1 MHHREQQ
8 AGAGGAQQAGDG
20 RGVGRRLA
28 TNTGRDLEQERR
40 RASDLNWGVELRAG
54 VRQTTWVA
62 DGSGTNT
69 SRRRKA
75 AGGGGGLLQAAA
87 ARCF

>member
-8 AGAGGAQQAGDG
+8 AGAGGAQQTGDE

-28 TNTGRDLEQERR
+28 TGTGRDVEQERR
-40 RASDLNWGVELRAG
+40 RASDLNRGVELRAG
-54 VRQTTWVA
+54 ARQTTWVA